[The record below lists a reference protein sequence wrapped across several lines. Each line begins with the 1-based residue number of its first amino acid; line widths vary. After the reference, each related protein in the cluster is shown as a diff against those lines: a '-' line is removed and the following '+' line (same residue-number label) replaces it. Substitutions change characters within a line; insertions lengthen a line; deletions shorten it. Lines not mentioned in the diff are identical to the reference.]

1 MSSNERAVVA
11 FATDH
16 EGRCQSQ
23 AQVVAAGDVV
33 ELRCTGCDAR
43 IEIRGMDK
51 ASLGR
56 FIQTMVLDQANPAT
70 WH

>member
-1 MSSNERAVVA
+1 
-11 FATDH
+11 
-16 EGRCQSQ
+16 
-23 AQVVAAGDVV
+23 
-33 ELRCTGCDAR
+33 
-43 IEIRGMDK
+43 MDK